1 MAPVLSTPCCVEGGG
16 GVTKGE
22 TIYACKVRT
31 EIQSVIDYFSSNFC
45 FLADEV
51 LRKAAGN

>member
-1 MAPVLSTPCCVEGGG
+1 M
-16 GVTKGE
+16 TKGE
-22 TIYACKVRT
+22 TICTHVKCALKFKVSSIT
-31 EIQSVIDYFSSNFC
+31 FSSNFC